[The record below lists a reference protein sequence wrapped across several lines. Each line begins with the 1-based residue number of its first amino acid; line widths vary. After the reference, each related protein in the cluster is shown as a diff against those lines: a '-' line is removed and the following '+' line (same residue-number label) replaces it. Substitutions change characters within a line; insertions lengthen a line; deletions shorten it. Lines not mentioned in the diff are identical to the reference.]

1 MVSIGDDDGVVVDQD
16 VWIIIHVSMDLP
28 VMFLSSTHELVLQ
41 YTMITPPTT
50 VNDGVSLSSGTHCT
64 HLEAVK

>member
-1 MVSIGDDDGVVVDQD
+1 VVSIGDDDGVVVDQD

-41 YTMITPPTT
+41 YTMITPPNT
-50 VNDGVSLSSGTHCT
+50 VNDGVSLSSGHIVLT
-64 HLEAVK
+64 LEP